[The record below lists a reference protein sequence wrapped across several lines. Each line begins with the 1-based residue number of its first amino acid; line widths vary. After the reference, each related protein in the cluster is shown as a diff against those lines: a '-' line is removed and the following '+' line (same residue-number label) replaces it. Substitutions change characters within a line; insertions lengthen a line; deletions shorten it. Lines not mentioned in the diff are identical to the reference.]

1 MARFS
6 FHAALCVAAPL
17 LAITAHADQSDATAA
32 NAGAT
37 ASGNSTAPPQLTE
50 IQVTAQRL
58 NDARSSIETQTGAST
73 YVIDS
78 QAIAAMPGGD
88 NVQLNQVLLQ
98 APDVVQDSF
107 GQIHVRADHND
118 LQYRLNGIILPE
130 GISVFSQT
138 LSPWLISSLKLIT
151 GALPAE
157 YGLRTAGI
165 IDLSTASGSLQPGG
179 EISLYG
185 GSHSTYQPSAE
196 FGGSEGPFT
205 YYVTADYKQDNL
217 GIESPDTSSNPLH
230 DHTTQTHAFSYL
242 EDILDPANR
251 VSLILGLSDDTFQ
264 IPNQVGLEP
273 PGIGNIVGLG
283 PCGTGTGFY
292 PQSPTGQCQNG
303 NNRVL
308 TVNGQYAYL
317 SNGLNEHQH
326 ELAEY
331 AIGSWQHSEGAFNVQ
346 TSLSARFTSLH
357 FVPDWTGDL
366 LFNGIAQDAFK
377 DDTAIGWQTDA
388 SYKFNDAHTVRT
400 GLYFQHDESRSDTTT
415 QVLPIETISGVGYQT
430 SDVPTTVIN
439 TGTQAQQMESVYL
452 QDEWKIWSPF
462 TLNYGVRFDR
472 YSAYSSGS
480 QTSPR
485 VNAVWQ
491 FDTGTTLHGGY
502 SRYFTP
508 PPFELIASGTF
519 TQFANTTA
527 VPPGTVTKDSPPIA
541 ERSNY
546 YDLGVQQTL
555 LDKQLTL
562 GVDSFY
568 EQSQN
573 LIDEGQFGAPIIL
586 TPFNYRYGLIGGI
599 EFTVNYTVDNFTYYL
614 NSAWQ
619 AAHGK
624 GVESAQFNFT
634 QQQLDY
640 IASNYIHLDH
650 EGRVSASSGIS
661 YMWLGTR
668 FSIDDLFGTGLRQ
681 DLTLPDGFVI
691 PNGDHTPSYNQINLG
706 TSHAFD
712 LPATGPLTVRFDIIN
727 IADKVYQ
734 IRSGTG
740 IGVFAP
746 QYGPRR
752 GFFGGLSWRF

>member
-1 MARFS
+1 MARYSFS
-6 FHAALCVAAPL
+6 AATLCVAASFFSIGFN
-17 LAITAHADQSDATAA
+17 ANAGQSDSTSADADATAA
-32 NAGAT
+32 GAP
-37 ASGNSTAPPQLTE
+37 AVGPQLKE

-58 NDARSSIETQTGAST
+58 NEARSTIETQTGAST
-73 YVIDS
+73 YIIDS

-88 NVQLNQVLLQ
+88 NAQLNQVLLQ

-107 GQIHVRADHND
+107 GQIHVRGDHND

-165 IDLSTASGSLQPGG
+165 IDLSTNSGLLQPGG

-185 GSHSTYQPSAE
+185 GSHSTYEPSAE
-196 FGGSEGPFT
+196 YGGSDGQFT
-205 YYVTADYKQDNL
+205 YYVTGDYKQDNL
-217 GIESPDTSSNPLH
+217 GIESPNGSSNPLH
-230 DHTTQTHAFSYL
+230 DHTTQAHGFSYL

-251 VSLILGLSDDTFQ
+251 VSLILGLSDDEFQ
-264 IPNQVGLEP
+264 IPNQVGLQP
-273 PGIGNIVGLG
+273 PGIGGVTGLG
-283 PCGTGTGFY
+283 PCGTGAAFY
-292 PQSPTGQCQNG
+292 APPCQGSDNQVLSANG
-303 NNRVL
+303 R
-308 TVNGQYAYL
+308 YAFL

-331 AIGSWQHSEGAFNVQ
+331 AIATWQHSEGSFNVQ

-366 LFNGIAQDAFK
+366 LYNGIAQDAFK
-377 DDTAIGWQTDA
+377 DDTAVGWQTDA
-388 SYKFNDAHTVRT
+388 AYKFNDAHTVRA
-400 GLYFQHDESRSDTTT
+400 GLYFQHDDSRSDTTS
-415 QVLPIETISGVGYQT
+415 QVLPINPAGIQT
-430 SDVPTTVIN
+430 SDVPLTLID
-439 TGTQAQQMESVYL
+439 TGTQVQQIESVYL
-452 QDEWKIWSPF
+452 QDEWKIWAPF
-462 TLNYGVRFDR
+462 TLNYGLRFDR

-491 FDTGTTLHGGY
+491 FDSGTTLHGGY

-519 TQFANTTA
+519 AQFAGTTA
-527 VPPGTVTKDSPPIA
+527 VAPGAVTKDSPPIA

-555 LDKQLTL
+555 LDKELTF

-599 EFTVNYTVDNFTYYL
+599 EFTVNYTVENFTYYL

-624 GVESAQFNFT
+624 GVESAQFNFS

-650 EGRVSASSGIS
+650 EGRVSASSGVS
-661 YMWLGTR
+661 YLWSGTR

-681 DLTLPDGFVI
+681 DLTLADGSVI

-706 TSHAFD
+706 VSHAFD
-712 LPATGPLTVRFDIIN
+712 LAATGPLTLRFDVIN
-727 IADKVYQ
+727 VADKIYE

-752 GFFGGLSWRF
+752 GFFGGVSWRF

>member
-6 FHAALCVAAPL
+6 FSAATLCVAASFFSIIS
-17 LAITAHADQSDATAA
+17 AANADQSDAAA
-32 NAGAT
+32 ADASAT
-37 ASGNSTAPPQLTE
+37 ASSAAQPQLQE
-50 IQVTAQRL
+50 IEVTARRL
-58 NDARSSIETQTGAST
+58 NEARSTIETQTGAST

-78 QAIAAMPGGD
+78 EAIAAMPGG
-88 NVQLNQVLLQ
+88 NNAQLNQVLLQ

-107 GQIHVRADHND
+107 GQIHVRGDHND
-118 LQYRLNGIILPE
+118 LQFRLNGIILPE

-165 IDLSTASGSLQPGG
+165 IDLTTNSGLLQPGG

-196 FGGSEGPFT
+196 YGGSDGQFT
-205 YYVTADYKQDNL
+205 YYVTGDYKQDNL
-217 GIESPDTSSNPLH
+217 GIESPDGSSNPLH
-230 DHTTQTHAFSYL
+230 DHTTQIHGFSYL

-251 VSLILGLSDDTFQ
+251 VSLILGISDDQFQ
-264 IPNQVGLEP
+264 IPNQAGLQP
-273 PGIGNIVGLG
+273 MLGYNYNGITN
-283 PCGTGTGFY
+283 
-292 PQSPTGQCQNG
+292 S
-303 NNRVL
+303 
-308 TVNGQYAYL
+308 L
-317 SNGLNEHQH
+317 SNDLNEHQH

-331 AIGSWQHSEGAFNVQ
+331 AIASWQHSEGSLNVQ

-366 LFNGIAQDAFK
+366 LYDGIAQDAFK

-388 SYKFNDAHTVRT
+388 AYKINGAHTVRS
-400 GLYFQHDESRSDTTT
+400 GLYFQHDESRSDTTS
-415 QVLPIETISGVGYQT
+415 QVVPIDSAGTQT
-430 SDVPTTVIN
+430 SNVPLTIID
-439 TGTQAQQMESVYL
+439 TGTQAQQIESVYL

-462 TLNYGVRFDR
+462 TLNYGLRFDR
-472 YSAYSSGS
+472 YSGYSSGS

-491 FDTGTTLHGGY
+491 LDTGTTLHGGY

-519 TQFANTTA
+519 TQFAGTSA
-527 VPPGTVTKDSPPIA
+527 VPPGSVTKDSPPIA

-546 YDLGVQQTL
+546 CDFGVQQTL
-555 LDKQLTL
+555 LDKKLTL

-568 EQSQN
+568 EQSQH

-586 TPFNYRYGLIGGI
+586 TPFNYRYGLIEGI
-599 EFTVNYTVDNFTYYL
+599 EFTANYTIENFSAYL

-634 QQQLDY
+634 QQELEY

-650 EGRVSASSGIS
+650 EGRVSASGGVS
-661 YMWLGTR
+661 YSWMGTR
-668 FSIDDLFGTGLRQ
+668 VSIDDLFGTGLRQ
-681 DLTLPDGFVI
+681 DLTYPNGFVI
-691 PNGDHTPSYNQINLG
+691 PNGDHTPSYNQINFG
-706 TSHAFD
+706 VSHAFD
-712 LPATGPLTVRFDIIN
+712 LASTGPLTARFDIIN
-727 IADKVYQ
+727 VADKVYQ
-734 IRSGTG
+734 IRSGSG
-740 IGVFAP
+740 VGVFAP